1 MHVVFVCFHSNYFVA
16 ISIGYIKNLLLNIVS
31 NRTF

>member
-1 MHVVFVCFHSNYFVA
+1 MHVVFVCFHSDYFVA
-16 ISIGYIKNLLLNIVS
+16 TSISYIKNLLLNIVG